1 MNNEPEDL
9 SPGFLADLHAAW
21 PCPPM
26 PAGLA
31 LSAIARTASAVVE
44 EPEPLATPKT
54 LIRNRDPFL
63 TRQMVNLAVVA
74 ALLFLG
80 VGLGLHLVQQQRRH
94 AELLACQ
101 NNLRE
106 IHGGLAGYSE
116 LHAGHFPKAGSA
128 AVPAAGDFLMEL
140 QRSGQLV
147 SDRSKWCPTTG
158 RLELPVGYAYTLGYR
173 NNGELTGLS
182 KPKSAD
188 DYSLLVSDLPS
199 VGSVVTHHPHGGWN
213 VLSVGGAVRLTTV
226 STIGL
231 DGDDIFSNAAGQR
244 RAGLHRYDTC
254 LGLPADRP

>member
-1 MNNEPEDL
+1 MNNQDEDL
-9 SPGFLADLHAAW
+9 TPEFLADLHAAW

-26 PAGLA
+26 PEGLA
-31 LSAIARTASAVVE
+31 VAAIARTANIVVE
-44 EPEPLATPKT
+44 SQEPLATPKT
-54 LIRNRDPFL
+54 LIRNREPFF

-80 VGLGLHLVQQQRRH
+80 VGLGLHMVQQQRRQ
-94 AELLACQ
+94 AELMACQ

-106 IHGGLAGYSE
+106 IHGGLAGYSD

-128 AVPAAGDFLMEL
+128 AVPAAGDFLKEL
-140 QRSGQLV
+140 QRNGQLV

-173 NNGELTGLS
+173 DHGELTGLS

-188 DYSLLVSDLPS
+188 DNSLLVADLP
-199 VGSVVTHHPHGGWN
+199 VLGSSPRQHPHGGWN
-213 VLSVGGAVRLTTV
+213 VLSVGGSVRLTTV

-231 DGDDIFSNAAGQR
+231 DGDDIFRNAAGER